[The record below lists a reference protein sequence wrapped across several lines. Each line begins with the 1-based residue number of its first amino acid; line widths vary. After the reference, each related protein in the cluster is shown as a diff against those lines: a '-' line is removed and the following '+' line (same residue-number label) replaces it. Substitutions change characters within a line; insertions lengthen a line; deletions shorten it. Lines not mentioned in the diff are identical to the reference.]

1 MGNHLIN
8 EILMEEEEET
18 FQTSAASHLKCL
30 LSLFVSAI
38 YACAV
43 FFFILV
49 LLMS

>member
-8 EILMEEEEET
+8 ETLMEEEEET

-30 LSLFVSAI
+30 LPLFVSAI
-38 YACAV
+38 YACVV